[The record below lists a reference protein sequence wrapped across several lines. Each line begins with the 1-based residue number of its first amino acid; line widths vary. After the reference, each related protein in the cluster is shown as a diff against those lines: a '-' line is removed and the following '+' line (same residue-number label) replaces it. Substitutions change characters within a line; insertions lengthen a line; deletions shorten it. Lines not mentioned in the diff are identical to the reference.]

1 MLKPLDRITQGIFY
15 VVRPLLPWREPTLL
29 RTYEEL
35 TQILTNKKISK
46 VFIVVDKNLEKI
58 KLHHALLEKLT
69 NHKIQFTTFSE
80 VTPNPTISQVEKA
93 LVAYHTFQ
101 AQAIIGFGGGSPL
114 DVAKALGA
122 RVAKPNQSL
131 LKMGGIMK
139 VGRKTPLMF
148 AIPTTAGTGS
158 ETTLAAVIVDENT
171 KRKYAIN
178 DHALIPHYALLVP
191 ELTVGLPPFITATT
205 GMDALTHA
213 VEAYL
218 NHGGTKFTNDKAINA
233 VRLIFENL
241 VVVFNE
247 PSNLKARANMQQ
259 AAYDAGVAF
268 TRNYV
273 GYVHALSH
281 PLSAFYG
288 LPHGY
293 VNALILPIMLEEYGS
308 KIYKKLAYL
317 ARESGAITL
326 EASDHVVAQ
335 LFISKIKEMN
345 VWFGIGTTIK
355 EIQTEDIPT
364 LAAYANK
371 EARPLYPTPVLYS
384 NKKLEEIYKKIK
396 GDVL

>member
-46 VFIVVDKNLEKI
+46 VFIVVDKNLEKM

-191 ELTVGLPPFITATT
+191 ELTFGLPPFITATT

-308 KIYKKLAYL
+308 KIYKKLARL
-317 ARESGAITL
+317 AHESGAITL

-345 VWFGIGTTIK
+345 VRFGIGTTIK

>member
-35 TQILTNKKISK
+35 TQILTKKKISK
-46 VFIVVDKNLEKI
+46 VFIVLDKNLEKM

-69 NHKIQFTTFSE
+69 NHKFQFTTFSD

-345 VWFGIGTTIK
+345 VRFGIGTTIK

>member
-15 VVRPLLPWREPTLL
+15 AVRPLLPWREPQLL
-29 RTYEEL
+29 KTYEAL
-35 TQILTNKKISK
+35 AHILKIRGINR
-46 VFIVVDKNLEKI
+46 VFIVIDKNLEKLG
-58 KLHHALLEKLT
+58 LHQSLMQTLT
-69 NHKIQFTTFSE
+69 SHQIGLTIFSD
-80 VTPNPTISQVEKA
+80 VTPNPTITQVEKA
-93 LVAYHTFQ
+93 LVSYQ
-101 AQAIIGFGGGSPL
+101 AFKGQAIIGFGGGSPL

-122 RVAKPNQSL
+122 RVAKPNKSL

-139 VGRKTPLMF
+139 VGSKTPLLI

-158 ETTLAAVIVDENT
+158 EATLAAVIVDENT

-191 ELTVGLPPFITATT
+191 ELTFGLPPFITATT

-218 NHGGTKFTNDKAINA
+218 NHGGTKFTNDKAIHA
-233 VRLIFENL
+233 VKLIFENL
-241 VVVFNE
+241 VVAYNE
-247 PSNLKARANMQQ
+247 PSNYQARAHMQQ

-293 VNALILPIMLEEYGS
+293 INALILPVMLEEYGA
-308 KIYKKLAYL
+308 KIHKKLAHL
-317 ARESGAITL
+317 ARASGVIVLA
-326 EASDHVVAQ
+326 APDHVVAQ

-345 VWFGIGTTIK
+345 VRFGIATTIK
-355 EIQTEDIPT
+355 EIDVKDIPQ

-371 EARPLYPTPVLYS
+371 EARPLYPTPVIYS
-384 NKKLEEIYKKIK
+384 NKKLEEIYRKLKV
-396 GDVL
+396 DLT

>member
-1 MLKPLDRITQGIFY
+1 MLKPFDRITQGIFY

-35 TQILTNKKISK
+35 TQILTNKKISN
-46 VFIVVDKNLEKI
+46 VFIVVDKNLEKM
-58 KLHHALLEKLT
+58 KLHYALLEKLT

-93 LVAYHTFQ
+93 LVAYHAFQ

-191 ELTVGLPPFITATT
+191 ELTFGLPPFITATT

-308 KIYKKLAYL
+308 KINKKLAHL

-345 VWFGIGTTIK
+345 VRFGIGTTIK

>member
-35 TQILTNKKISK
+35 TQILTKKKISK
-46 VFIVVDKNLEKI
+46 VFIVLDKNLEKM

-69 NHKIQFTTFSE
+69 NHKFQFTTFSD

-93 LVAYHTFQ
+93 LVAYHAFQ

-345 VWFGIGTTIK
+345 VRFGIGTTIK

>member
-15 VVRPLLPWREPTLL
+15 AVRPLLPWREPQLIK
-29 RTYEEL
+29 TYEEL
-35 TQILTNKKISK
+35 ARILKIRGINRI
-46 VFIVVDKNLEKI
+46 FIVIDKNLEKLG
-58 KLHHALLEKLT
+58 LHQSLMQSLT
-69 NHKIQFTTFSE
+69 SHHIGLTIFSD
-80 VTPNPTISQVEKA
+80 VTPNPTITQVEKA
-93 LVAYHTFQ
+93 LVSYQ
-101 AQAIIGFGGGSPL
+101 AFKGQAIIGFGGGSPL

-122 RVAKPNQSL
+122 RVAKPNKSL

-139 VGRKTPLMF
+139 VGRKTPLLI

-158 ETTLAAVIVDENT
+158 EATLAAVIVDENT

-191 ELTVGLPPFITATT
+191 ELTFGLPPFITATT

-218 NHGGTKFTNDKAINA
+218 NHGGTKFTNDKAIHA
-233 VRLIFENL
+233 VKLIFENL
-241 VVVFNE
+241 VVAYNE
-247 PSNLKARANMQQ
+247 PSNYQARAHMQQ

-293 VNALILPIMLEEYGS
+293 VNALILPVMLEEYGA
-308 KIYKKLAYL
+308 KIHKKLAHL
-317 ARESGAITL
+317 ARASGVIVLA
-326 EASDHVVAQ
+326 APDHVVAQ

-345 VWFGIGTTIK
+345 VRFGIATTIK
-355 EIQTEDIPT
+355 EIDVKDIPQ

-371 EARPLYPTPVLYS
+371 EARPLYPTPVIYS
-384 NKKLEEIYKKIK
+384 NKKLEEIYRKLK
-396 GDVL
+396 GDLT

>member
-15 VVRPLLPWREPTLL
+15 AVRPLLPWREPQLL
-29 RTYEEL
+29 KTYEAL
-35 TQILTNKKISK
+35 AHILKIRGINR
-46 VFIVVDKNLEKI
+46 VFIVIDKNLEKLG
-58 KLHHALLEKLT
+58 LHQSLMQTLT
-69 NHKIQFTTFSE
+69 SHQIGLTIFSD
-80 VTPNPTISQVEKA
+80 VTPNPTITQVEKA
-93 LVAYHTFQ
+93 LVSYQ
-101 AQAIIGFGGGSPL
+101 AFKGQAIIGFGGGSPL

-122 RVAKPNQSL
+122 RVAKPNKSL

-139 VGRKTPLMF
+139 VGRKTPLLI

-158 ETTLAAVIVDENT
+158 EATLAAVIVDENT

-191 ELTVGLPPFITATT
+191 ELTFGLPPFITATT

-218 NHGGTKFTNDKAINA
+218 NHGGTKFTNDKAIHA
-233 VRLIFENL
+233 VKLIFENL
-241 VVVFNE
+241 VVAYNE
-247 PSNLKARANMQQ
+247 PSNYQARAHMQQ

-293 VNALILPIMLEEYGS
+293 VNALILPVMLEEYGA
-308 KIYKKLAYL
+308 KIHKKLAHL
-317 ARESGAITL
+317 ARASGVIVLA
-326 EASDHVVAQ
+326 APDHVVAQ

-345 VWFGIGTTIK
+345 VRFGIATTIK
-355 EIQTEDIPT
+355 EIDVKDIPQ
-364 LAAYANK
+364 LAVYANK
-371 EARPLYPTPVLYS
+371 EARPLYPTPVIYS
-384 NKKLEEIYKKIK
+384 NKKLEEIYRKLK
-396 GDVL
+396 GDLT

>member
-35 TQILTNKKISK
+35 TQVLTKKKISK
-46 VFIVVDKNLEKI
+46 VFIVLDKNLEKM

-345 VWFGIGTTIK
+345 VRFGIGTTIK

>member
-15 VVRPLLPWREPTLL
+15 AVRPLLPWREPQLL
-29 RTYEEL
+29 KTYEAL
-35 TQILTNKKISK
+35 AHILKIRGINR
-46 VFIVVDKNLEKI
+46 VFIVIDKNLEKLG
-58 KLHHALLEKLT
+58 LHQSLMQTLT
-69 NHKIQFTTFSE
+69 SHQIGLTIFSD
-80 VTPNPTISQVEKA
+80 VTPNPTITQVEKA
-93 LVAYHTFQ
+93 LVSYQ
-101 AQAIIGFGGGSPL
+101 AFKGQAIIGFGGGSPL

-122 RVAKPNQSL
+122 RVAKPNKSL
-131 LKMGGIMK
+131 LKMGGILK
-139 VGRKTPLMF
+139 VGRKTPLLI

-158 ETTLAAVIVDENT
+158 EATLAAVIVDENT

-191 ELTVGLPPFITATT
+191 ELTFGLPPFITATT

-218 NHGGTKFTNDKAINA
+218 NHGGTKFTNDKAIHA
-233 VRLIFENL
+233 VKLIFENL
-241 VVVFNE
+241 IVAYNE
-247 PSNLKARANMQQ
+247 PSNYQARAHMQQ

-293 VNALILPIMLEEYGS
+293 VNALILPVMLEEYGA
-308 KIYKKLAYL
+308 KIHKKLAHL
-317 ARESGAITL
+317 ARASGVIVLA
-326 EASDHVVAQ
+326 APDHVVAQ

-345 VWFGIGTTIK
+345 VRFGIATTIK
-355 EIQTEDIPT
+355 EIDVKDIPQ

-371 EARPLYPTPVLYS
+371 EARPLYPTPVIYS
-384 NKKLEEIYKKIK
+384 NKKLEEIYRKLK
-396 GDVL
+396 GDFT